1 MERHDGT
8 AFLSLNDAPRVRE
21 AGKPLHWRSAT
32 LFLKQDLMEFGPVLG
47 LPGHASH
54 TQSCAW
60 CHCTVD
66 TRDDASR
73 YSAIDPP
80 NARKTDADYDAACRA
95 CEIDVLLD
103 HGTFIR
109 VRALLEYDKRAD
121 GARGRAL
128 TMDVG
133 PHLLKGDRLEPTA
146 TLPDVSLFDTLTPPC
161 TVRFWRRSSE
171 TLAQHRRPL
180 FSEETGIS
188 VDRSVCPDSLHVLS
202 LGCILDILRLLFNA
216 AFQWD
221 VYEVG
226 GYQEQRIT
234 LSTNRLQFYLFAWYA
249 ADARAGRDV
258 SRVQAL
264 AP

>member
-1 MERHDGT
+1 M
-8 AFLSLNDAPRVRE
+8 
-21 AGKPLHWRSAT
+21 
-32 LFLKQDLMEFGPVLG
+32 LG

-95 CEIDVLLD
+95 CEIDVVLD
-103 HGTFIR
+103 HGTFLR
-109 VRALLEYDKRAD
+109 VRALLEYDKRSD

-146 TLPDVSLFDTLTPPC
+146 ALPDVSLFDTLTPPLYSK
-161 TVRFWRRSSE
+161 V
-171 TLAQHRRPL
+171 LASQFRNARTTQVPL
-180 FSEETGIS
+180 VFRGNRHIS
-188 VDRSVCPDSLHVLS
+188 
-202 LGCILDILRLLFNA
+202 G
-216 AFQWD
+216 
-221 VYEVG
+221 
-226 GYQEQRIT
+226 
-234 LSTNRLQFYLFAWYA
+234 
-249 ADARAGRDV
+249 
-258 SRVQAL
+258 
-264 AP
+264 